1 MKRTI
6 NVVNTAITLVSVFE
20 QYKTLFETGNV
31 CDKYDSSP
39 YIFLLNLA
47 HDLVITLT
55 NADTVID
62 IDVELKIL
70 LIIINTN
77 ESSIKDVSLA
87 SIAKTNAR
95 I

>member
-1 MKRTI
+1 MHDKRTI
-6 NVVNTAITLVSVFE
+6 NVENTAITLVNVFE

-39 YIFLLNLA
+39 YIFLLNLT

-70 LIIINTN
+70 LIIWEIPH
-77 ESSIKDVSLA
+77 SQLLCCAD
-87 SIAKTNAR
+87 
-95 I
+95 

>member
-1 MKRTI
+1 MHDKRTI
-6 NVVNTAITLVSVFE
+6 NVENTAITLVNVFE

-47 HDLVITLT
+47 HDLDITLT

-70 LIIINTN
+70 LIIWEIPH
-77 ESSIKDVSLA
+77 SQLLCCAD
-87 SIAKTNAR
+87 
-95 I
+95 